1 MFSIFD
7 PTMILLIP
15 AIALAAWAQWKVRA
29 TYNKYSEV
37 PTRAA
42 RPGLRV
48 AKDILRANRLES
60 VGVEPVAGMLSDH
73 YDPRAK
79 AVRLSEGNYQS
90 SSIAAVAVAAHEVG
104 HAMQDGLG
112 YAPLALRHNL
122 FPVVNITSTMAMPL
136 LLIGFLS
143 NFPMLIDVGIVFFSV
158 AVFFHVVTLPVEFNA
173 SSRALVQLRQGN
185 YLDEGELAGAKKVLD
200 AAALTYVAAT
210 AMALLQLLRF
220 ILLRRRA

>member
-1 MFSIFD
+1 MFPIFD
-7 PTMILLIP
+7 STMILLIP
-15 AIALAAWAQWKVRA
+15 AIVLAAWAQWKVRA
-29 TYNKYSEV
+29 TYKKYSGV

-42 RPGLRV
+42 SPGLRV
-48 AKDILRANRLES
+48 ARDILQTNRLES
-60 VGVEPVAGMLSDH
+60 VGVESVAGMLSDH

-136 LLIGFLS
+136 LLIGFIS

-158 AVFFHVVTLPVEFNA
+158 AVLFHVVTLPVEFNA
-173 SSRALVQLRQGN
+173 STRALTQLRQGN
-185 YLDEGELAGAKKVLD
+185 FLDEGELAGAKKVLD